1 KNAIVLIDAVN
12 MLRSE
17 GMPREEALIEAGLR
31 RMRPILMTTAT
42 TILGLLPMAMGLGEG
57 AELRGPLAVT
67 VIGGLSVSTV
77 LTLLVIP
84 VIYTLLDRK
93 AFVPSVAGAFE
104 PGGGSESSNPA
115 PGAGYLPQPALGSP
129 LSARFAGEI
138 ETGPAGPLPSRQEL

>member
-57 AELRGPLAVT
+57 AELRGPTAVT

-84 VIYTLLDRK
+84 VIDTLLDRK
-93 AFVPSVAGAFE
+93 AFVHSVAGAFE
-104 PGGGSESSNPA
+104 PGGGA
-115 PGAGYLPQPALGSP
+115 
-129 LSARFAGEI
+129 
-138 ETGPAGPLPSRQEL
+138 